1 MSDKMGAIIA
11 FVAGAAIGS
20 IVTWKLVEKKY
31 KVLADEEIE
40 SVREVYKR
48 KLDEKQKEKTEEKEE
63 NKDRDEKN
71 NHAVL
76 VHNLGYSGEYNEEE
90 IGEVDVINP
99 QKAKVYVIP
108 PENFGELDYEMES
121 LTYYADGVL
130 AFDLTNVVVQ
140 DKDSLVG
147 RGSLNTF
154 GEYEPDSV
162 YVRNDNLKKDFEI
175 LLDRRKFSDVVSV
188 KPHYVT
194 DDD

>member
-175 LLDRRKFSDVVSV
+175 LLDRRKFSDVVSD
-188 KPHYVT
+188 KPRYVT

>member
-63 NKDRDEKN
+63 NKDRNEKN

-99 QKAKVYVIP
+99 QKEKVYVIP

-175 LLDRRKFSDVVSV
+175 LLDRRKFSDVVSD

>member
-20 IVTWKLVEKKY
+20 IVTWKLVDKKY
-31 KVLADEEIE
+31 KVIADEEIE

>member
-175 LLDRRKFSDVVSV
+175 LLDRRKFSDVVSD

>member
-63 NKDRDEKN
+63 NKDRNEKN